1 MEPLRSKPRRRY
13 AKVAYIVM
21 AVALLAVPLR
31 AQKGAPSGSGG
42 GGRSGGT
49 PPTARSSGG
58 TPSNYPSGIYGQPSM
73 QRDIEMPP
81 ITAIQP
87 FPKPTVVEDET
98 CLPWDLS
105 QVRGATVSVM
115 RLEVP
120 SKARGEFEKA
130 CVAFKKKK
138 LEEAE
143 QHVRS
148 AIDKFPRYVAAWV
161 ILGQVLEEQHKG
173 QEAREACSHAT
184 TVDPTYL
191 PPYLCSAEFSVRDRQ
206 WEEVLNLANLAVG
219 LTPIGD
225 GYAYYY
231 RAMAY
236 FHMDKFLDAQRS
248 ALQAAGIDRDHHNV
262 ALYFL
267 LAQIY
272 EAEGDAAD
280 ATAQLR
286 QFLKFNKDQQK
297 EDEAKQYLAKLEPQ
311 QVTK

>member
-1 MEPLRSKPRRRY
+1 MGRY
-13 AKVAYIVM
+13 AKQVVYGVM
-21 AVALLAVPLR
+21 AVAMLAAPLR
-31 AQKGAPSGSGG
+31 AQKGGASGG
-42 GGRSGGT
+42 GGRSSGGP

-58 TPSNYPSGIYGQPSM
+58 TASNYPSGIYGQPSM
-73 QRDIEMPP
+73 QPGIQMP
-81 ITAIQP
+81 TTTMQP
-87 FPKPTVVEDET
+87 LPQATVVEEER

-115 RLEVP
+115 RLAVP

-130 CVAFKKKK
+130 CGAFKKKK
-138 LEEAE
+138 LEDAE
-143 QHVRS
+143 KHVRD

-161 ILGQVLEEQHKG
+161 MLGQVLELQHKG
-173 QEAREACSHAT
+173 AEARKACSNAT

-191 PPYLCSAEFSVRDRQ
+191 PSYLCSAEFSVRDQQ
-206 WEEVLNLANLAVG
+206 WEGVLNLANLAVG
-219 LTPIGD
+219 LTPVGD

-236 FHMDKFLDAQRS
+236 FHMEKLSDAQKS

-267 LAQIY
+267 LARIY
-272 EAEGDAAD
+272 DAEGDAAD

-286 QFLKFNKDQQK
+286 QFLKLNKDEQK
-297 EDEAKQYLAKLEPQ
+297 EDEAKQYLAKLDPQ
-311 QVTK
+311 QVTQ